1 MQSLKKNIFILNTT
15 LNCKGKLLDLSEP
28 KVMGILNLTPD
39 SFFDGG
45 RYFANI
51 DDALRQTEQMLL
63 AGASII
69 DIGGM
74 SSRPGAKLISVA
86 EELQRVLPTIEAI
99 HKNFPQA
106 ILSIDTVR
114 SEVARQAVA
123 AGASI
128 VNDISAGNFDDKLLE
143 TVADLQVPYILMH
156 LKGKPETMQ
165 HKPVYENIVLEM
177 VDFFQEKLEKINALG
192 IRDVVIDMGF
202 GFGKTL
208 EHNYEILRQLQD
220 FQLFD
225 LPILVGVSRKSM
237 IYKYL
242 NIKPEDALNGTTAL
256 HTFALLK
263 GCQIL
268 RVHDVKEAV
277 EVVKLVEMLRK

>member
-1 MQSLKKNIFILNTT
+1 MLNTT

-28 KVMGILNLTPD
+28 KVMGVLNLTPD
-39 SFFDGG
+39 SFYDGR
-45 RYFANI
+45 RYFSNI
-51 DDALRQTEQMLL
+51 DNALRQTEQMLS
-63 AGASII
+63 AGATII

-74 SSRPGAKLISVA
+74 SSQPGAKLISVA

-99 HKNFPQA
+99 HKKFPQA

-128 VNDISAGNFDDKLLE
+128 VNDISAGNFDEKLLE

-156 LKGKPETMQ
+156 MQGKPETMQ
-165 HKPVYENIVLEM
+165 NKPVYENIVLEM
-177 VDFFQEKLEKINALG
+177 VAFFQEKLEKINALG

-225 LPILVGVSRKSM
+225 LPILVGISRKSM

-242 NIKPEDALNGTTAL
+242 NIKPIDALNGTTAL
-256 HTFALLK
+256 HTFALLQ

-268 RVHDVKEAV
+268 RVHDVAAAV

>member
-1 MQSLKKNIFILNTT
+1 MLNTT

-165 HKPVYENIVLEM
+165 NKPIYENIVLEM

-225 LPILVGVSRKSM
+225 LPILVGISRKSM

>member
-1 MQSLKKNIFILNTT
+1 MLNTT

-225 LPILVGVSRKSM
+225 LPILVGISRKSM

-277 EVVKLVEMLRK
+277 EVVKLVEMLQK

>member
-1 MQSLKKNIFILNTT
+1 MLNTT
-15 LNCKGKLLDLSEP
+15 LNCKGKLLDLSKP

-39 SFFDGG
+39 SFYDGG
-45 RYFANI
+45 RYFANTN
-51 DDALRQTEQMLL
+51 DALRQTEQMLS
-63 AGASII
+63 AGAAMI

-74 SSRPGAKLISVA
+74 SSRPGAKLISVE
-86 EELQRVLPTIEAI
+86 EELQRVLPTIESI
-99 HKNFPQA
+99 HKKFPQA

-128 VNDISAGNFDDKLLE
+128 INDISAGNFDEKLLE

-165 HKPVYENIVLEM
+165 DEPIYENIVQEM
-177 VDFFQEKLEKINALG
+177 VAFFQEKLTKINTLG

-225 LPILVGVSRKSM
+225 LPILVGISRKSM
-237 IYKYL
+237 IYKHL
-242 NIKPEDALNGTTAL
+242 NVKPVDALNGTTAL

-277 EVVKLVEMLRK
+277 EVVKLVEML

>member
-1 MQSLKKNIFILNTT
+1 LQQVEKMIL
-15 LNCKGKLLDLSEP
+15 E
-28 KVMGILNLTPD
+28 
-39 SFFDGG
+39 
-45 RYFANI
+45 
-51 DDALRQTEQMLL
+51 
-63 AGASII
+63 GATII

-74 SSRPGAKLISVA
+74 SSRPGAKVISVA
-86 EELQRVLPTIEAI
+86 EELQRVLPSIEAI
-99 HKNFPQA
+99 NKRFPEA

-123 AGASI
+123 AGASM
-128 VNDISAGNFDDKLLE
+128 VNDISAGSLDEHLLE
-143 TVADLQVPYILMH
+143 TVAALQVPYILMH
-156 LKGKPETMQ
+156 MKGKPETMQ
-165 HKPVYENIVLEM
+165 NKPIYEDIVQEM
-177 VDFFQEKLEKINALG
+177 FSFFQEKLLKINALG

-208 EHNYEILRQLQD
+208 AHNYEVLRQLQD

-225 LPILVGVSRKSM
+225 LPILVGISRKSM
-237 IYKYL
+237 IYKHL
-242 NIKPEDALNGTTAL
+242 NIKPIDALNGTTAL

-268 RVHDVKEAV
+268 RVHDVAAAV

>member
-1 MQSLKKNIFILNTT
+1 
-15 LNCKGKLLDLSEP
+15 
-28 KVMGILNLTPD
+28 MGVLNLTPD
-39 SFFDGG
+39 SFYDGG

-51 DDALRQTEQMLL
+51 NNALRQTEQMLS
-63 AGASII
+63 AGAAII

-128 VNDISAGNFDDKLLE
+128 VNDISAGNFDEKLLE

-165 HKPVYENIVLEM
+165 NKPIYDNIVLEM
-177 VDFFQEKLEKINALG
+177 VAFFQEKLEKINVLG

-242 NIKPEDALNGTTAL
+242 NIKPIDALNGTTAL

-268 RVHDVKEAV
+268 RVHDVAAAV